1 MRLSMKTITRSIVL
15 FGTMTIANSALALQL
30 VTPEEAMASRS
41 VPPVQEVSSDPAD
54 PMAPQ
59 ITIVEPDSI
68 DKAIKNPFKMEVLFK
83 SQDGAVVD
91 FKSFQAFYGL
101 LKLDITSR
109 LLKEA
114 EKTSM
119 GIKLSNVNVP
129 SGSHRILLRIK
140 DSQNRLA
147 EKQLYI
153 KVE

>member
-1 MRLSMKTITRSIVL
+1 MIAIIRSIVL
-15 FGTMTIANSALALQL
+15 LGLLSVTELTFAMQL
-30 VTPEEAMASRS
+30 VTPEEVMASLNA
-41 VPPVQEVSSDPAD
+41 PPVQEVSSEPAD

-59 ITIVEPDSI
+59 ITVVAPDSI

-83 SQDGAVVD
+83 SKDGAVVD
-91 FKSFQAFYGL
+91 LKSFQAFYGL

-109 LLKEA
+109 LMQEV
-114 EKTSM
+114 EKTST

-147 EKQLYI
+147 EKQI
-153 KVE
+153 SFKVE

>member
-1 MRLSMKTITRSIVL
+1 MIAITRSIVL
-15 FGTMTIANSALALQL
+15 IGLLSVAESSFALQL
-30 VTPEEAMASRS
+30 VTPEEVMASRS
-41 VPPVQEVSSDPAD
+41 APPVQEVSSEPSD

-59 ITIVEPDSI
+59 ITVVAPDSI

-83 SQDGAVVD
+83 SKDGAAVD

-101 LKLDITSR
+101 LKLDFTSR
-109 LLKEA
+109 LMQEV
-114 EKTSM
+114 ENTST

-147 EKQLYI
+147 EKQI
-153 KVE
+153 SFKVE

>member
-1 MRLSMKTITRSIVL
+1 MKSMTRSILLVGL
-15 FGTMTIANSALALQL
+15 LSVAASSYALQL
-30 VTPEEAMASRS
+30 VTPVEVAASRNA
-41 VPPVQEVSSDPAD
+41 PPVQEASSEPAD

-59 ITIVEPDSI
+59 ITIVDPDAI

-83 SQDGAVVD
+83 SQDGNPVN
-91 FKSFQAFYGL
+91 FKSFQALYGS

-109 LLKEA
+109 LMKEA
-114 EKTSM
+114 VKTST

-129 SGSHRILLRIK
+129 SGTHRILLRIK

-147 EKQLYI
+147 EKELFF

>member
-1 MRLSMKTITRSIVL
+1 MKAITRSILLVGL
-15 FGTMTIANSALALQL
+15 ISVATSSYAVQL
-30 VTPEEAMASRS
+30 VTPVEVAASRNA
-41 VPPVQEVSSDPAD
+41 PPVQEASSEPAD

-59 ITIVEPDSI
+59 ITIVDPDAI
-68 DKAIKNPFKMEVLFK
+68 DKAIKNPFKMEVFFK
-83 SQDGAVVD
+83 SQDGNPVN
-91 FKSFQAFYGL
+91 FKSFQALYGS

-114 EKTSM
+114 VKTST

-129 SGSHRILLRIK
+129 SGTHRILLRIK

-147 EKQLYI
+147 EKELFF

>member
-1 MRLSMKTITRSIVL
+1 MKAITRSILLVGL
-15 FGTMTIANSALALQL
+15 ISVATSSYAVQL
-30 VTPEEAMASRS
+30 VTPVEVAASRNA
-41 VPPVQEVSSDPAD
+41 PPVQEASSEPAD

-59 ITIVEPDSI
+59 ITIVDPDAI

-83 SQDGAVVD
+83 SQDGNPVN
-91 FKSFQAFYGL
+91 FKSFQALYGS

-109 LLKEA
+109 LMKEA
-114 EKTSM
+114 VKTST

-129 SGSHRILLRIK
+129 SGTHRILLRIK

-147 EKQLYI
+147 EKELFF

>member
-1 MRLSMKTITRSIVL
+1 MIAITRSIVL
-15 FGTMTIANSALALQL
+15 IALLSLAESTFAMQL
-30 VTPEEAMASRS
+30 VTPEEVMASRNA
-41 VPPVQEVSSDPAD
+41 PPIQEASSDPAD

-59 ITIVEPDSI
+59 ITVVAPDSI

-83 SQDGAVVD
+83 SKDGAVVD

-109 LLKEA
+109 LMQEA
-114 EKTSM
+114 EKTST

-147 EKQLYI
+147 EKQI
-153 KVE
+153 SFKVE

>member
-1 MRLSMKTITRSIVL
+1 MKMMTGSILLVGL
-15 FGTMTIANSALALQL
+15 LAMASSSYAVQL
-30 VTPEEAMASRS
+30 VTPAEVAASRNA
-41 VPPVQEVSSDPAD
+41 PPVQEASSDPAD

-59 ITIVEPDSI
+59 ITIVDPDSI
-68 DKAIKNPFKMEVLFK
+68 DKAIKNPFTMEVLFK
-83 SQDGAVVD
+83 SKDGNPVD
-91 FKSFQAFYGL
+91 FKSFQALYGS

-114 EKTSM
+114 VKTST

-129 SGSHRILLRIK
+129 SGTHRILLRIK

-147 EKQLYI
+147 EKELFF

>member
-1 MRLSMKTITRSIVL
+1 MKMMTGSILLVGL
-15 FGTMTIANSALALQL
+15 LTMAASSYAVQL
-30 VTPEEAMASRS
+30 VTPVEAAASRNA
-41 VPPVQEVSSDPAD
+41 PPVQEASSDPAD

-59 ITIVEPDSI
+59 ITIVDPDSI
-68 DKAIKNPFKMEVLFK
+68 DKAIKNPFTMEVLFK
-83 SQDGAVVD
+83 SKDGNPVD
-91 FKSFQAFYGL
+91 FKSFQALYGS

-114 EKTSM
+114 VKTST

-129 SGSHRILLRIK
+129 SGTHRILLRIK

-147 EKQLYI
+147 EKELFF

>member
-1 MRLSMKTITRSIVL
+1 MIAIIRSIVL
-15 FGTMTIANSALALQL
+15 IGLLSVTELTFAMQL
-30 VTPEEAMASRS
+30 VTPEEVMASLNA
-41 VPPVQEVSSDPAD
+41 PPVQEVSSEPAD

-59 ITIVEPDSI
+59 ITVVAPDSI

-83 SQDGAVVD
+83 SKDGAVVD
-91 FKSFQAFYGL
+91 LKSFQAFYGL

-109 LLKEA
+109 LMQEV
-114 EKTSM
+114 EKTST

-147 EKQLYI
+147 EKQI
-153 KVE
+153 SFKVE

>member
-1 MRLSMKTITRSIVL
+1 MKMMTGSILLVGL
-15 FGTMTIANSALALQL
+15 ISVATSSYAVQL
-30 VTPEEAMASRS
+30 VTPVEVAASRNA
-41 VPPVQEVSSDPAD
+41 PPVQEATSEPAD

-59 ITIVEPDSI
+59 ITIVDPDAI

-83 SQDGAVVD
+83 SQDGNPVN
-91 FKSFQAFYGL
+91 FKSFQALYGS

-109 LLKEA
+109 LMKEA
-114 EKTSM
+114 VKTSM

-129 SGSHRILLRIK
+129 SGTHRILLRIK

-147 EKQLYI
+147 EKELFF

>member
-1 MRLSMKTITRSIVL
+1 MKAITRSILLVGL
-15 FGTMTIANSALALQL
+15 ISVATSSYAAQL
-30 VTPEEAMASRS
+30 VTPVEVAASRNA
-41 VPPVQEVSSDPAD
+41 PPVQEASSEPAD

-59 ITIVEPDSI
+59 ITIVDPDAI

-83 SQDGAVVD
+83 SQDGNPVN
-91 FKSFQAFYGL
+91 FKSFQALYGS

-109 LLKEA
+109 LMKEA
-114 EKTSM
+114 VKTSM

-129 SGSHRILLRIK
+129 SGTHRILLRIK

-147 EKQLYI
+147 EKELFF

>member
-1 MRLSMKTITRSIVL
+1 MIAITRSIVL
-15 FGTMTIANSALALQL
+15 IGLLSFAESIFAMQL
-30 VTPEEAMASRS
+30 VTPEEVMASRS
-41 VPPVQEVSSDPAD
+41 APPIQEASSDTAD

-59 ITIVEPDSI
+59 ITVIAPDSI

-83 SQDGAVVD
+83 SKDGAVVD

-109 LLKEA
+109 LMQEA
-114 EKTSM
+114 EKTST

-147 EKQLYI
+147 EKQLYF